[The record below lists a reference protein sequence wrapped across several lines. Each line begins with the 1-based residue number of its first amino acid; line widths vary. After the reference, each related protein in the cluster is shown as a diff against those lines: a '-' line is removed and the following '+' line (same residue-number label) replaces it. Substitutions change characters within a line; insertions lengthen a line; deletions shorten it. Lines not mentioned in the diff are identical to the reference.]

1 MRAPDPMEIHIDL
14 TPPPSEPEATQP
26 AAPADVVSVVVDV
39 LRAGLVTTRLLE
51 RGADAVILGASVR
64 AARQRAAAI
73 GALLVG
79 DVGGVPPEGFNH
91 PATTASVR
99 SIECTG
105 RDVVLL
111 ADDAPHALA
120 GVRSRCVLAGLVNA
134 LAVVETVMAWDPASV
149 VVVCAGDRGEP
160 DLADAIAA
168 GLLVSLFER
177 EARARGDAGP
187 VVTGATRF
195 CLSVLRTTKDPLD
208 GVWSSSAG
216 SELRAVGLEEE
227 VAAASEI
234 ATSDVVPLVA
244 AIDHAFG
251 RPLVR
256 LVRA

>member
-1 MRAPDPMEIHIDL
+1 MEIHIDL
-14 TPPPSEPEATQP
+14 TPPPAEPEGTRPP
-26 AAPADVVSVVVDV
+26 APPDVVTVVVDV
-39 LRAGLVTTRLLE
+39 LRAGLITTQLLE

-64 AARQRAAAI
+64 AARQCAAAR

-91 PATTASVR
+91 AATAASVR
-99 SIECTG
+99 FIECAG
-105 RDVVLL
+105 REVVLL

-120 GVRSRCVLAGLVNA
+120 AARGRCVLAGLVNA
-134 LAVVETVMAWDPASV
+134 VAVVETVVAWDPASV

-177 EARARGDAGP
+177 AARARGDVGP

-195 CLSVLRTTKDPLD
+195 CLSVLRMTKDTLD
-208 GVWSSSAG
+208 GVWVSSVGAD
-216 SELRAVGLEEE
+216 LRAVGLEEE
-227 VAAASEI
+227 VAAASEV
-234 ATSDVVPLVA
+234 ATSDVVPRLADV
-244 AIDHAFG
+244 DHAFG
-251 RPLVR
+251 RPLAR